1 MSQAKPPF
9 KAPPPTSSQVATA
22 DFPRGEGKCASCSRR
37 GNSPWLLARWR
48 GEGGVIC
55 ESMPF
60 DNGSSDWAQIQH
72 EDGQWCFA
80 SLLF

>member
-9 KAPPPTSSQVATA
+9 KASPLTSQVAMA
-22 DFPRGEGKCASCSRR
+22 DFPRGEGKCESCRRR
-37 GNSPWLLARWR
+37 GNSPDLLAGCR

-60 DNGSSDWAQIQH
+60 DNRSSDWAQIQH
-72 EDGQWCFA
+72 EDGQWCSA
-80 SLLF
+80 PLLF

>member
-1 MSQAKPPF
+1 MCELQALF
-9 KAPPPTSSQVATA
+9 SLTRFT
-22 DFPRGEGKCASCSRR
+22 REME
-37 GNSPWLLARWR
+37 

-72 EDGQWCFA
+72 EEGQWCFA
-80 SLLF
+80 SLLFKQDLPNSYWRLLASFGKFI